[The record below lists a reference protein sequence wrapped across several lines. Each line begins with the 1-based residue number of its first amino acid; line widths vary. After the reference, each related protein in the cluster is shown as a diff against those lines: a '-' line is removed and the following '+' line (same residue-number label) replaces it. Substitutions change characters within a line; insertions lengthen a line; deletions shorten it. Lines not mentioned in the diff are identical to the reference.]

1 MDQNTD
7 WQLILFY
14 FFYKTYK
21 QWEDFEKEIK
31 YNNRYFPKSELLDE
45 ESKITRCAK

>member
-1 MDQNTD
+1 MDENKE

-14 FFYKTYK
+14 FFYKTHK

-31 YNNRYFPKSELLDE
+31 YNNRYSMSFS
-45 ESKITRCAK
+45 